1 MITPLKKIKIE
12 LTDGNIAFEFDSAD
26 GHVLDYNNMARKEQ
40 IKVLNALAQG
50 YHLFKKHLKTE

>member
-1 MITPLKKIKIE
+1 MTNPLKKIKIE
-12 LTDGNIAFEFDSAD
+12 LTD

-50 YHLFKKHLKTE
+50 YHKFKERLKTE